1 MEMFRPKFDWKIGDR
16 VHILR
21 KHNDCLMVALNG
33 VTHLLSV
40 NNPIGRRLYGWPVDT
55 MLVIVDKRRITY
67 NHEGKL
73 ALPWSD
79 DCVGE
84 TYIPVYV
91 KISL

>member
-1 MEMFRPKFDWKIGDR
+1 METFRPEFDWKIGDR
-16 VHILR
+16 VHVLQ
-21 KHNDCLMVALNG
+21 KSEKGVVVALNG
-33 VTHLLSV
+33 TTHILSI
-40 NNPIGRRLYGWPVDT
+40 NHPIGRHLHAWPIDI
-55 MLVIVDKRRITY
+55 MLIIVDKRRITY